1 MRFLIINNTTDKHG
15 VIKDFLQSKNYT
27 VDVAPSTQKG
37 LSFAKSH
44 HYNMIIIKDT
54 PSEIPGSNI
63 CCELRREGIATP
75 IIVTSTSTDPYDI
88 AEALDHGA
96 DDYVCKPFSFDEFFA
111 RIRALLRRPR
121 HIQSDI
127 LQARN
132 VTLDTRC
139 CTVKKNKKDI
149 YLTRKEFGLLEY
161 LLRNKG
167 TVVCRSMIM
176 ENVWDMNA
184 DPFSK
189 TIESHIRSLRKKL
202 ETTRDKGIII
212 TVPGRGYKIQ
222 D

>member
-1 MRFLIINNTTDKHG
+1 MRFLIINNMTDTQSI
-15 VIKDFLQSKNYT
+15 IKNFLQSKNYT
-27 VDVAPSTQKG
+27 VDVAKDMDQG
-37 LSFAKSH
+37 LYFAKVH
-44 HYNMIIIKDT
+44 DYDMIIIKDT
-54 PSEIPGSNI
+54 PSEIPGYNI
-63 CCELRREGIATP
+63 CCELRRDGIKTP
-75 IIVTSTSTDPYDI
+75 IMITSTSPNPCDI
-88 AEALDHGA
+88 VEALDHGA

-121 HIQSDI
+121 TIQSDI
-127 LQARN
+127 LHARN
-132 VTLDTRC
+132 IVLDTRC
-139 CTVKKNKKDI
+139 CTVKKNKKNI

-202 ETTRDKGIII
+202 ETTRHKGIII